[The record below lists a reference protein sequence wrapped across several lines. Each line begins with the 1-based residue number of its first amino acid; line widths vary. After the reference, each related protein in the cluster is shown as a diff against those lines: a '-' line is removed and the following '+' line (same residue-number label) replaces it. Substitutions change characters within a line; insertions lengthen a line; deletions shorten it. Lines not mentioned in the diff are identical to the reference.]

1 MNIIDFFH
9 EPIQKKSNTTQTSM
23 NTQPMN
29 QQDLM
34 KMLLAQQEEAAKNR
48 AILMTMIQQQA
59 TTPAVPAA
67 PAAPA
72 PAVVAAK
79 KVVAVKKTTTSMSAS
94 EGGAVRWKEN
104 PDKLKALIK
113 DLITL
118 RYKCKTETEFLE
130 KALKV
135 SDFTQTI
142 IANAR
147 CKKDVSSRTEG
158 LKLLW
163 KEFPDL
169 LAWLPPVPKKKKKPV
184 IKKKKKRSQK
194 WENLGGYYA
203 VDDDMLKDRCVKATT
218 AGIGVAKKSFTIAE
232 QKYVQELVK
241 MARASTIRAD
251 DEDNIKAAAKK
262 FAKDPA
268 MQKYEGKYFQLILG
282 FDNLSN
288 RAYGWKNMLRL
299 YAPGCPPLEDKG
311 ISKKNKKA
319 KKPTSPP
326 NMYDAVKNR
335 KRVAATAP
343 LVISA
348 PTQATQPAAKKQK
361 VDDAV
366 GSPTQVK
373 DIIPHRRQ
381 MLIKALK
388 HCQLPDA
395 QYSPD
400 KWKSNY
406 GHMLGCTKS
415 KFYRHIEVRLN
426 AQGFKWD
433 DYGQGK
439 GKWCLDH
446 MTPIRN
452 FLQTYDEDVRKC
464 WHYTNIMPEDW
475 EYNLWKS
482 DKMIWRMYWSAGE
495 WLVGGRNE
503 SFEGEEMEMKAR
515 GMPDGAWP
523 RLNAVKV
530 QEKQDENR
538 LQLR

>member
-29 QQDLM
+29 QQDMM
-34 KMLLAQQEEAAKNR
+34 KMFMQTFSTAAMETFK
-48 AILMTMIQQQA
+48 MMQQQA
-59 TTPAVPAA
+59 ATPAVPAA
-67 PAAPA
+67 PA
-72 PAVVAAK
+72 PAVVDAK

-94 EGGAVRWKEN
+94 EGGALRWKEN
-104 PDKLKALIK
+104 PDKMKALIK
-113 DLITL
+113 DLIAL
-118 RYKCKTETEFLE
+118 KYKCKTETEFLE

-163 KEFPDL
+163 KEFPHV
-169 LAWLPPVPKKKKKPV
+169 LAWLPPVPKKKKPV

-232 QKYVQELVK
+232 QKYVQELVN

-268 MQKYEGKYFQLILG
+268 MQKYEGKYFQLILD
-282 FDNLSN
+282 FPNLSN
-288 RAYGWKNMLRL
+288 REYGWKIMLRL

-311 ISKKNKKA
+311 ISKKNKKR
-319 KKPTSPP
+319 KPTSPP
-326 NMYDAVKNR
+326 NMYDAIKNR
-335 KRVAATAP
+335 RSASAAP

-348 PTQATQPAAKKQK
+348 PTQAIAQTAAKKQK
-361 VDDAV
+361 VVDAV
-366 GSPTQVK
+366 GSPTTVK
-373 DIIPHRRQ
+373 DLIPYRRQ
-381 MLIKALK
+381 VLIKALK

-395 QYSPD
+395 QYSAE

-406 GHMLGCTKS
+406 GPMLGCTKA
-415 KFYRHIEVRLN
+415 KFHRHIEVRLN
-426 AQGFKWD
+426 VQGFKWD

-452 FLQTYDEDVRKC
+452 FLQTDDEDVKRC
-464 WHYTNIMPEDW
+464 WHYTNIMPEDY
-475 EYNLWKS
+475 EYNTWKS
-482 DKMIWRMYWSAGE
+482 DKMIWRMCWSFDR
-495 WLVGGRNE
+495 WLVQGRNE
-503 SFEGEEMEMKAR
+503 SFRGEENYWRGK
-515 GMPDGAWP
+515 GMPLGAWVDFN
-523 RLNAVKV
+523 RVKV
-530 QEKQDENR
+530 QEEQDEQKIVFN
-538 LQLR
+538 